1 MLISKMALA
10 SAWLF
15 PNRIEACRMD
25 RKTILIVEDDAIIS
39 MRLQEMLNAWE
50 YHTLIA
56 STGEIALEKVG
67 DLHPDLIL
75 MDIRLDDKMDGI
87 QVAEQIHARSG
98 PPTIFI
104 TAYSDEALLTRAKLT
119 EPYGYLVKPVQ
130 EKELR
135 STVEMVLFKHS
146 MDQKLRESEAKF
158 RTLAESTS
166 TAILI
171 YQGDKWVYANPAAE
185 EMTGFSSADL
195 LNMHYWE
202 IAHPE
207 HRSLVQQWEAAR
219 MAGEDVPRR
228 YSFQII
234 TKQGDERWWDVSSER
249 MIFQNLPAG
258 VLTAN
263 DITERK
269 FVERALSESREEL
282 QALARHLQTIREE
295 ERTHIAHEI
304 HDEFGQALT
313 GIQMEL
319 MWMIDETQSPDLS
332 TKLTS
337 VMKLTDSAIE
347 RVRQIAFDLR
357 PGLLD
362 DLGLLAALEWQTNEF
377 SERTHI
383 QCRLN
388 LAVEAIEDKLDIS
401 TTLFRIYQEALT
413 NVARHAGAT
422 LVSASLVQE
431 NDLFVLTVADDGCGI
446 VSEEITNRRSMGLLG
461 MRERARSLGGD
472 LLIRGQPGA
481 GTTIEA
487 RIPIDTY
494 PGLSDRSFQAE
505 K

>member
-1 MLISKMALA
+1 MAK
-10 SAWLF
+10 
-15 PNRIEACRMD
+15 E
-25 RKTILIVEDDAIIS
+25 TILIVEDDAIIS

-56 STGEIALEKVG
+56 ATGEIALQKVG
-67 DLHPDLIL
+67 DVHPDLIL
-75 MDIRLDDKMDGI
+75 MDIRLDDEMDGI
-87 QVAEQIHARSG
+87 QVAEQIHACSG

-104 TAYSDEALLTRAKLT
+104 TAYSDDALLTRAKLT
-119 EPYGYLVKPVQ
+119 EAYGYLVKPVQ
-130 EKELR
+130 ERELR

-158 RTLAESTS
+158 RTLAESTA

-171 YQGDKWVYANPAAE
+171 YQGDQWVYANPAAE
-185 EMTGFSSADL
+185 EMTGFPSADL
-195 LNMHYWE
+195 LDMHYWE

-207 HRSLVQQWEAAR
+207 HCSLVQQWEAAR
-219 MAGEDVPRR
+219 MAGEDAPRR

-234 TKQGDERWWDVSSER
+234 TKQGEERWWDVSSER
-249 MIFQNLPAG
+249 MTFHNLPAG

-282 QALARHLQTIREE
+282 QSLARHLQTIREE

-319 MWMIDETQSPDLS
+319 MWLIEETQSPVLKN
-332 TKLTS
+332 KLTG
-337 VMKLTDSAIE
+337 VMKLTDSTIE
-347 RVRQIAFDLR
+347 RVRQIAIDLR

-377 SERTHI
+377 SERSHI
-383 QCRLN
+383 QCLLN
-388 LAVEAIEDKLDIS
+388 FTVEPIEDQLELS

-413 NVARHAGAT
+413 NVARHAEAT
-422 LVSASLVQE
+422 LVTASLVRE
-431 NDLFVLTVADDGCGI
+431 NDLFVLTVADNGCGI
-446 VSEEITNRRSMGLLG
+446 ASEDITNRRSMGLLG
-461 MRERARSLGGD
+461 MRERARALGGD
-472 LLIRGQPGA
+472 LLIRGQPGS
-481 GTTIEA
+481 GTVIEA
-487 RIPIDTY
+487 RIPFSSY
-494 PGLSDRSFQAE
+494 PGPSDASFQAE
-505 K
+505 KEL